1 MSDQDGGQADRAQR
15 LRRSVEGLVGV
26 PATEGN
32 EITRLRNGDEIFP
45 AMLAAIRTASR
56 TVDMLTFVYWKGAIA
71 TEFAEAL
78 AERAAA
84 GVRVRLLLDAIGAR
98 QIEKP
103 LLERI
108 KEAGGQVEWFR
119 PPAALKPRHLNHRTH
134 RKVLVCDEDVAFTG
148 GVGIA
153 QEWCGDARDVSEWRD
168 THFRVR
174 GPAVDGLRAA
184 FAQNW
189 AETGR
194 PLFDPDVDRFPEQ
207 PHCGTST
214 VQVVRGSSD
223 IGWCDI
229 ATVFRALIQR
239 AQTRIRVTTAY
250 FNPDD
255 DYIHDLGAAVKRGV
269 QVQVLVPGD
278 NIDKR
283 TSQIVAQEDYQ
294 NLLDTGAQL
303 WTYDT
308 SMLHAKV
315 MTVDSVAAVVG
326 SPNVNQRSMNLDEE
340 VALVVLDPQLAA
352 QLDDDFDNDL
362 QASTQVTAERWAKR
376 GIVQKALERTTTLVE
391 DFF

>member
-1 MSDQDGGQADRAQR
+1 MSDDGGQAVRVHR
-15 LRRSVEGLVGV
+15 LRRTVEGLVGV
-26 PATEGN
+26 PATDGN
-32 EITRLRNGDEIFP
+32 EIIRLRNGDQIFP
-45 AMLAAIRTASR
+45 AMLSAIRAATR
-56 TVDMLTFVYWKGAIA
+56 TIDMLTFVYWRGSVA
-71 TEFAEAL
+71 TDFAEAL

-98 QIEKP
+98 QMEKP
-103 LLERI
+103 LLEQI
-108 KEAGGQVEWFR
+108 KAAGGDVEWFR
-119 PPAALKPRHLNHRTH
+119 PPAALKPRHLNRRTH

-153 QEWCGDARDVSEWRD
+153 EEWCGDARNASEWRD
-168 THFRVR
+168 SHFQVR

-189 AETGR
+189 AETGH
-194 PLFDPDVDRFPEQ
+194 PLFDPDVDRFSDQ
-207 PHCGTST
+207 PQVGTST

-223 IGWCDI
+223 VGWCDI

-239 AQTRIRVTTAY
+239 AQVSIRVTTAY

-255 DYIHDLGAAVKRGV
+255 DYIDYLGAAVKRGV
-269 QVQVLVPGD
+269 RVEVLVPGD

-294 NLLDTGAQL
+294 NLLDAGAHL

-315 MTVDSVAAVVG
+315 LTVDGVASVVG

-340 VALVVLDPQLAA
+340 VALVVLDPKLAE
-352 QLDDDFDNDL
+352 QLDADFDNDL
-362 QASTQVTAERWAKR
+362 RTSTRLTADNWAKR
-376 GIVQKALERTTTLVE
+376 GIVQKALERGATLVE